1 MMIMTHLIMEDVN
14 MKHVFNLIFGIYI
27 ALSFVLVLLP
37 YCYSYLSTDLINWY
51 YNKYELI
58 DKIAYINFIF
68 AYFISIILFY
78 FNGYEDGKK
87 TINLDK

>member
-1 MMIMTHLIMEDVN
+1 
-14 MKHVFNLIFGIYI
+14 MKYVLNLLFGIYI
-27 ALSFVLVLLP
+27 AISFALLLLP
-37 YCYSYLSTDLINWY
+37 YCYNYLSTDLINWY

-68 AYFISIILFY
+68 AYLISIILFY

-87 TINLDK
+87 TINMD